1 MPGSPPTPPARQP
14 SWADGEHAIASGVG
28 KASPQELVLGEGTV
42 LAGKYRLARPAG
54 FGGMAQLWV
63 ATNASTGAE
72 VCVKILVPESNDD
85 ESVKR
90 FRREAHAAARL
101 SHRAIVRVFDLVE
114 LDANGATARQ
124 GAGTTKALAIVMELL
139 AGETL
144 GDLLMKRGKLPLDEA
159 LDLFIPVLSALAHAH
174 RAGVVHRDIKP
185 DNVFLAKDPD
195 GHVTPKVLDF
205 GISKLQGDKSQLTN
219 DGVMLGT
226 PSFMSP
232 EQARGASKVDARSDV
247 FSAAIVFLMM
257 LSGQNPFEEESF
269 HAVMSAI
276 LTRAVPRVPD
286 VPDAIWEV
294 VERALAKEPVAR
306 FADATELGIALRRAA
321 GRQVVTES
329 TPWLRAPTD
338 SAVSVPPVSPGTTGE
353 QEAHDPEGDEVEA
366 VAGLPEKRGLPIVAV
381 AGGVAAIVAVVV
393 VLVTRSLVDGGS
405 HAGPAVVAPSV
416 AAATLP
422 PATPAAIEPAAPA
435 PSASASAAPSSTAAA
450 APTVVAPPAAQAPR
464 PRPSK
469 PAAPAPAPKG
479 GEPSIVRDPG
489 F

>member
-1 MPGSPPTPPARQP
+1 MN
-14 SWADGEHAIASGVG
+14 
-28 KASPQELVLGEGTV
+28 ELVLDAGTV
-42 LAGKYRLARPAG
+42 LAGKYRLVRPAG

-63 ATNASTGAE
+63 ATNESTGAD
-72 VCVKILVPESNDD
+72 VCVKVLVPESNDD

-114 LDANGATARQ
+114 LDASGGTARQ
-124 GAGTTKALAIVMELL
+124 GRGATKALAIVMELL

-159 LDLFIPVLSALAHAH
+159 LDLFVPVLSALAHAH

-185 DNVFLAKDPD
+185 DNVFLARDPD

-205 GISKLQGDKSQLTN
+205 GISKLQGDKSQLTI

-226 PSFMSP
+226 PTFMSP

-247 FSAAIVFLMM
+247 FSAAIVFVMM
-257 LSGQNPFEEESF
+257 LTGGNPFEEESF
-269 HAVMSAI
+269 HDVMTAI
-276 LTRAVPRVPD
+276 LTRVVPRVPD

-294 VERALAKEPVAR
+294 VERALAKDPGGR
-306 FADATELGIALRRAA
+306 YADATELGIALRRAA

-329 TPWLRAPTD
+329 TPWQRATTD
-338 SAVSVPPVSPGTTGE
+338 SAASVPPVSPGTTGE
-353 QEAHDPEGDEVEA
+353 QEAPVPPEDESEP
-366 VAGLPEKRGLPIVAV
+366 VAGLPQSRRLPRVLL
-381 AGGVAAIVAVVV
+381 AGVVAAVVGVVV
-393 VLVTRSLVDGGS
+393 VLVTQKIVREGGA
-405 HAGPAVVAPSV
+405 HAGPAATALPAPPLGATTVIPSATAPPVLEPPPSASPPVTRAPVVA
-416 AAATLP
+416 AP
-422 PATPAAIEPAAPA
+422 PPAPA
-435 PSASASAAPSSTAAA
+435 PKPRQ
-450 APTVVAPPAAQAPR
+450 PKPPP
-464 PRPSK
+464 
-469 PAAPAPAPKG
+469 PAPAPKG